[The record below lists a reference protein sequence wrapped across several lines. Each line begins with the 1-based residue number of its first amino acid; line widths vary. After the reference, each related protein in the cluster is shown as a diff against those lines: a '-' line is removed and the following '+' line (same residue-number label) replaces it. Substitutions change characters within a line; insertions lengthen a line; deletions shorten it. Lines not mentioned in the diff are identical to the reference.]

1 MWRYS
6 LDFPRSARL
15 NEVLKEEIAD
25 ILRKKLKDPRIGFV
39 TVTGVKAS
47 PDLRHADIFVSV
59 LGTEEEKE
67 SAYKSLKGATGFI
80 RSELGK
86 RLRIKFL
93 PEISFVIDESID
105 EGIRISK
112 LIKRIHEG
120 EERRG

>member
-1 MWRYS
+1 M
-6 LDFPRSARL
+6 DFPRSARL

>member
-1 MWRYS
+1 M
-6 LDFPRSARL
+6 DFPRSARL
-15 NEVLKEEIAD
+15 NEVLKEETAD
-25 ILRKKLKDPRIGFV
+25 ILGKKLKDPRIGFV
-39 TVTGVKAS
+39 TVTGVKVS

-59 LGTEEEKE
+59 LGTEEEKK

-93 PEISFVIDESID
+93 PEIFFVIDESID

-112 LIKRIHEG
+112 LIERIHEG
-120 EERRG
+120 EERSG

>member
-1 MWRYS
+1 LNFR
-6 LDFPRSARL
+6 RSARL
-15 NEVLKEEIAD
+15 NEVLKEETSD
-25 ILRKKLKDPRIGFV
+25 ILGKKLKDPRIGFV
-39 TVTGVKAS
+39 TVTGVKVS

-67 SAYKSLKGATGFI
+67 SAFKSLKGATGFI

-86 RLRIKFL
+86 RLRLKFL
-93 PEISFVIDESID
+93 PEISFAIDESID

-120 EERRG
+120 EERSG